1 MSTTNSDSDSE
12 DARLREAVDPDFS
25 KKSSGS
31 DNNCDGG
38 AKKKKKKK
46 KKELSLR
53 RDKTKN
59 SSDDGG
65 DTVSGTGLS
74 VTKGFQEHVARKLS
88 EAIEK

>member
-12 DARLREAVDPDFS
+12 DARLREAVDPEFS

-31 DNNCDGG
+31 DNNGDGG
-38 AKKKKKKK
+38 AKKK